1 MQVKIPETS
10 LDELRRTLS
19 GQVITPEDA
28 EYDEARKVW
37 NGDIDRRPAAIAK
50 CRTVA
55 DVQAAVGFARK
66 EGLPVAVRSGG
77 HSFPG
82 HSVADGALVVDV
94 RQINQVSLDATN
106 RRVTVGGGAVWSEVD
121 AVTVPHR
128 LAVTGGHVTHTGVAA
143 LTLGGGIGHLMRG
156 FGLSSDNLLSAE
168 IVTADG
174 RVLQASETENPDLF
188 WAIRGGGGNFGIATR
203 LEFQLHPMP
212 ETVFGGL
219 IFYAPENGPE
229 LMRRYNEICK
239 TMPDSVTTILAYLHA
254 PPMPFVPP
262 EVQFKPGYAVIAVC
276 TDQAVGEKILAP
288 LRKFGPPLFEMIAP
302 LPYPAV
308 QSLFDPTFPPG
319 TKGYLNGHY
328 FSDLSEDLIQSVHS
342 HTAQMPPGHSQ
353 ALMLQ
358 LGGAVG
364 RVPEGKT
371 AFGGRQAQYLS
382 MFIGSW
388 EEAGDRAPAVAWA
401 RGFTS
406 DTEKLSM
413 GGSYVNLADEMSE
426 TKLANSYGRE
436 TYEKLAKLKAKY
448 DPQNV
453 FRLNQNIR
461 PKA

>member
-1 MQVKIPETS
+1 M
-10 LDELRRTLS
+10 
-19 GQVITPEDA
+19 
-28 EYDEARKVW
+28 
-37 NGDIDRRPAAIAK
+37 
-50 CRTVA
+50 
-55 DVQAAVGFARK
+55 
-66 EGLPVAVRSGG
+66 
-77 HSFPG
+77 
-82 HSVADGALVVDV
+82 
-94 RQINQVSLDATN
+94 
-106 RRVTVGGGAVWSEVD
+106 
-121 AVTVPHR
+121 
-128 LAVTGGHVTHTGVAA
+128 
-143 LTLGGGIGHLMRG
+143 
-156 FGLSSDNLLSAE
+156 
-168 IVTADG
+168 
-174 RVLQASETENPDLF
+174 
-188 WAIRGGGGNFGIATR
+188 
-203 LEFQLHPMP
+203 
-212 ETVFGGL
+212 
-219 IFYAPENGPE
+219 IFYAPENGLE

-254 PPMPFVPP
+254 PPFPFVPP

-308 QSLFDPTFPPG
+308 QSLFDPALPPG

-353 ALMLQ
+353 MLILQ

-382 MFIGSW
+382 MFVGIW
-388 EEAGDRAPAVAWA
+388 EETGDRAPAVAWA